1 MYLKKKSIAGRIS
14 RVLYPLFRR
23 ASTIYLGRRS
33 PAQLV
38 SNLPPDI
45 GRATLQ
51 LPVYMVLQPARR
63 TDRNVSP
70 LPRWALTP
78 PFHPYRPIRDGGR
91 SLLRCYPLAR
101 IFPLGSAALCVA
113 RTFLPSR
120 FTNRSEFR
128 FSGAA
133 VEPPCYADGKGNHS
147 CGPAPNY
154 PAVGRKYFLWKFG
167 FPKSNRTY
175 TLQHSRAQSSPE
187 SGNTE
192 TPLPNRQRS
201 CKLPVRRHIE
211 RNTNAALSVASISDA
226 QVPDGLFPQLELG
239 ERLAL

>member
-1 MYLKKKSIAGRIS
+1 MTFSGRRSGLACPFPRRPTEDSDNVQAESPMYLKKKSIAGRIS

-33 PAQLV
+33 PARLV

-78 PFHPYRPIRDGGR
+78 PFHPYRPGRDGGR

-120 FTNRSEFR
+120 IRTKISSNAFR
-128 FSGAA
+128 PREQRQSFPA
-133 VEPPCYADGKGNHS
+133 VPRKGNQMKPKY
-147 CGPAPNY
+147 GP
-154 PAVGRKYFLWKFG
+154 
-167 FPKSNRTY
+167 
-175 TLQHSRAQSSPE
+175 SR
-187 SGNTE
+187 
-192 TPLPNRQRS
+192 R
-201 CKLPVRRHIE
+201 
-211 RNTNAALSVASISDA
+211 
-226 QVPDGLFPQLELG
+226 
-239 ERLAL
+239 

>member
-33 PAQLV
+33 PARLV

-78 PFHPYRPIRDGGR
+78 PFHPYRPGRDGGR

-133 VEPPCYADGKGNHS
+133 VEPPPIS
-147 CGPAPNY
+147 
-154 PAVGRKYFLWKFG
+154 LL
-167 FPKSNRTY
+167 
-175 TLQHSRAQSSPE
+175 TLS
-187 SGNTE
+187 
-192 TPLPNRQRS
+192 
-201 CKLPVRRHIE
+201 
-211 RNTNAALSVASISDA
+211 
-226 QVPDGLFPQLELG
+226 
-239 ERLAL
+239 